1 MWATLRQEEIR
12 RLTKTGMSSRG
23 IKIKEDAALASKGQ
37 HGQYRK
43 KKKDLSKVRCFR
55 CGELG
60 HFATTCSMK
69 KKGKED
75 FDSKVPADKDDDGD
89 DDDVAMSAH
98 VPREKR
104 WGDIDL

>member
-1 MWATLRQEEIR
+1 MM
-12 RLTKTGMSSRG
+12 TKVGMSTGG
-23 IKIKEDAALASKGQ
+23 IKIKKEEEEDVALTSKGQ
-37 HGQYRK
+37 HGQQRK

-60 HFATTCSMK
+60 HFATQYPKK
-69 KKGKED
+69 KKGED
-75 FDSKVPADKDDDGD
+75 KSDSKVVATKDDDGD
-89 DDDVAMSAH
+89 DVDMAMSAH